1 MSGAAAA
8 PLSLAAPGVA
18 ATAQVR
24 AGPGPLAGP
33 GSGQGHRNRPDTGG
47 GRLRVLSRVRVAQV
61 LGKVESF
68 YGAEG
73 AREQDLGGG
82 PAAARR
88 LHLPL
93 PSAARLS
100 AAEPGSRSRKAVL
113 SIVNWPRGAPAPLAA
128 AGSQGACCFVGDR
141 DSQTGSPSP
150 TLVRATLAKRTGQ
163 PWTGAPFPHPGGA
176 ESTGVAK
183 CPLRSK
189 DAQVL
194 SLQSREASG
203 EAGALAVA
211 GPAPSG
217 RGLTRAWLL
226 RAFAGWTHE

>member
-1 MSGAAAA
+1 MPSQ
-8 PLSLAAPGVA
+8 
-18 ATAQVR
+18 AQQAWLR
-24 AGPGPLAGP
+24 GPGRP

-189 DAQVL
+189 GETGPLWRACWCPL
-194 SLQSREASG
+194 GTPRLLGSARSASCSRRQDF
-203 EAGALAVA
+203 LPAVP
-211 GPAPSG
+211 GWPSG
-217 RGLTRAWLL
+217 RQT
-226 RAFAGWTHE
+226 